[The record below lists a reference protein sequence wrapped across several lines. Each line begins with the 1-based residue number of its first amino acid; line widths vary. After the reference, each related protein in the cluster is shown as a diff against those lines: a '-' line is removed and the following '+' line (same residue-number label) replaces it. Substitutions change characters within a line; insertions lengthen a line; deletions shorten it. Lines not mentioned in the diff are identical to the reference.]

1 MTRLLV
7 RTGLLLSLAVPV
19 VASAT
24 VIGHI
29 RPDSAAEDRDAYF
42 IELLNLALERTEAS
56 HGPYEL
62 RQAPVQMSQSR
73 AFREMREGG
82 YIDVVWSMATRDRER
97 AFRPIRIP
105 LLKGLLGVRVP
116 VVLADDAERLAE
128 VGSLEALRAYRAGQG
143 HDWPD
148 TRILEANGLPVT
160 PAPGY
165 QSLFRMLA
173 KGRVDYVSRGIPEVW
188 AERAVYEQHGLVVGD
203 GPILAYVAPIYF
215 FVAPGNEALAER
227 LEAGL
232 QRAIT
237 DGAFDSAF
245 RRHPANRRAIEHMLG
260 PHRPVIWL
268 DNPTL
273 HDETP
278 TDRPALW
285 YGPLFSRRPDIGTPD
300 GS

>member
-1 MTRLLV
+1 MIRSPVLLV
-7 RTGLLLSLAVPV
+7 LLLIVPV
-19 VASAT
+19 MASAT

-29 RPDSAAEDRDAYF
+29 RPDSEEENRDAYF
-42 IELLNLALERTEAS
+42 IGLLNLALERTEAS
-56 HGPYEL
+56 HGSYEL

-73 AFREMREGG
+73 AFLEMREGG
-82 YIDVVWSMATRDRER
+82 YIDVVWSMATEAREQ

-116 VVLADDAERLAE
+116 VVPADDPDRLAG
-128 VGSLEALRAYRAGQG
+128 VRSLEALRRYRAGQG

-165 QSLFRMLA
+165 QPLFRMLA
-173 KGRVDYVSRGIPEVW
+173 RGRVDYVPRGISEVW
-188 AERAVYEQHGLVVGD
+188 AERAVYEQHDLVVGD

-215 FVAPGNEALAER
+215 FVAPGNEALAQR
-227 LEAGL
+227 LETGL
-232 QRAIT
+232 QRAVA
-237 DGAFDSAF
+237 DGSFDSAF
-245 RRHPANRRAIEHMLG
+245 RQHPGNIRAIEHMLG
-260 PHRPVIWL
+260 DDRPVIWL

-273 HDETP
+273 HAETP

-285 YGPLFSRRPDIGTPD
+285 YGPLFGRHPDIGAAD
-300 GS
+300 GP